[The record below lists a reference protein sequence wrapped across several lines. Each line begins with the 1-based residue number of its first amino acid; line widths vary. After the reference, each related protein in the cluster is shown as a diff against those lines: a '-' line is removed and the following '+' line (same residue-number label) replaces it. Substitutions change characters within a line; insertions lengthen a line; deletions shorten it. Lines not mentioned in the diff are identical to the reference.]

1 MRDGAILVNTGRGGL
16 VDDAAL
22 IEALRSG
29 KLRGAGLDAFTPEPL
44 VGEHHYRDVPNTIL
58 SPHVGGVS
66 EDAYVNMGTAAA
78 RNVLDVLAKVSA

>member
-1 MRDGAILVNTGRGGL
+1 
-16 VDDAAL
+16 
-22 IEALRSG
+22 
-29 KLRGAGLDAFTPEPL
+29 

-78 RNVLDVLAKVSA
+78 RNVLEVLGKVPA